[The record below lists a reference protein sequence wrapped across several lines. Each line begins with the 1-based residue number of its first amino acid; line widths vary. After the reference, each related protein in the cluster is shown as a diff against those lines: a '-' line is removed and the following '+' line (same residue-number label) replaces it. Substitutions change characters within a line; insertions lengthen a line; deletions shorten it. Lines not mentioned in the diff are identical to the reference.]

1 MNNKCFIFNVGVSS
15 CLRFLFSGLS
25 GSNFVCKIPPAG
37 RREAI
42 LCAKFCPRVVGKQ
55 FRVRNSVRGSSGSN
69 FVCEILSAGRREAI
83 LCAKF
88 RQRVVGKQF
97 CVQNSVTRFSPSSS
111 PPPRGCCGGR
121 NGMDIFRYAAAW
133 LNIRWVD
140 IYLCRLSTN
149 DTNCFGNTLRLHRN
163 SLA

>member
-1 MNNKCFIFNVGVSS
+1 MNNKCFIFNVEVSS
-15 CLRFLFSGLS
+15 CLRFLFSELS
-25 GSNFVCKIPPAG
+25 GSNFVCEIPPAG

-42 LCAKFCPRVVGKQ
+42 SCAKFRQRVVGKQ
-55 FRVRNSVRGSSGSN
+55 FRVRNSVSGLSGSN
-69 FVCEILSAGRREAI
+69 FVCEIPSAGCREAI

-88 RQRVVGKQF
+88 RH
-97 CVQNSVTRFSPSSS
+97 SLLPLLFSAPAWML
-111 PPPRGCCGGR
+111 RGR
-121 NGMDIFRYAAAW
+121 NEMDIFRYAAAW